1 MDSIVQLLCTVNARG
16 FVLVASILCFLDTI
30 ITFGIIQKVP
40 YTEIDWSTYMQ
51 QVQHFV
57 KNELNYTR
65 ITGDTGP
72 VVYPAGHLMMFRI
85 FHSLTDSGKD
95 LRIAQ
100 YIFMFVYLLNL
111 VLVFRLYH
119 KSNRE
124 KRLISSLHFLESHS
138 FSFAV
143 STKMNVLLF
152 APALFFI
159 FLLNIGVRR
168 TIFCLFIC
176 ATVQLYMGLPFLLFD
191 WKAYLMRSFDLQ
203 RVFLFKWT
211 VNWRF
216 LPESFFLDRRFHFF
230 LLFCHLISL
239 TAFGYYVWFRSHG
252 GLRASL
258 IELLQGGIRTRTG
271 VAETMFALF
280 TSNLIGISFS
290 RSLHYQ
296 FYSWYFH
303 QLPFL
308 LFWNFP
314 SNVDKFEKIPSKSIF
329 VRALLLLAIEL
340 CWNVYP
346 STVWSSFLLHLCH
359 MTLLCL
365 CLPIPQLRPRSRTRE
380 HREYMIS
387 QRFCQRFL
395 ASTSSQPYKVFDR
408 NLKRKQRDWAV
419 KQPDFAKAQ
428 YLKEEVGWR
437 IADKVFDLTKFNP
450 LVLDIGCGSGH
461 ISPHLI
467 KENVGKIIQCDI
479 SEAMV
484 TKSASNDETEIER
497 LVCDEETLEPF
508 RDEQFDLL
516 LSSLSAHWINDLPG
530 WFRRCYSI
538 LKPDC
543 PLIGAVFTEDTL
555 YELRCSLQL
564 AESECQQKPKS

>member
-1 MDSIVQLLCTVNARG
+1 
-16 FVLVASILCFLDTI
+16 
-30 ITFGIIQKVP
+30 
-40 YTEIDWSTYMQ
+40 
-51 QVQHFV
+51 
-57 KNELNYTR
+57 
-65 ITGDTGP
+65 
-72 VVYPAGHLMMFRI
+72 
-85 FHSLTDSGKD
+85 
-95 LRIAQ
+95 
-100 YIFMFVYLLNL
+100 
-111 VLVFRLYH
+111 
-119 KSNRE
+119 
-124 KRLISSLHFLESHS
+124 
-138 FSFAV
+138 
-143 STKMNVLLF
+143 
-152 APALFFI
+152 
-159 FLLNIGVRR
+159 
-168 TIFCLFIC
+168 
-176 ATVQLYMGLPFLLFD
+176 MGLPFLLFD

-314 SNVDKFEKIPSKSIF
+314 SNVDKFEKIPLKSIS

-450 LVLDIGCGSGH
+450 LVLDIGCGPGH

-484 TKSASNDETEIER
+484 TKSASNDETEVER

-508 RDEQFDLL
+508 KDEQFDLL

-564 AESECQQKPKS
+564 AEMDLLGGVSTHISPFVKAQDIGGLLTAAGFQMITLDTEEIQVGYPSMFALMYDLQLMAESNATDKRALRLRNDVLLAAQAIYKAMYSKKEDHFPATFRILSFIGWKPGPDTPKPAKRGSQNVSLKDLSKLVESQSTHSDSEKK